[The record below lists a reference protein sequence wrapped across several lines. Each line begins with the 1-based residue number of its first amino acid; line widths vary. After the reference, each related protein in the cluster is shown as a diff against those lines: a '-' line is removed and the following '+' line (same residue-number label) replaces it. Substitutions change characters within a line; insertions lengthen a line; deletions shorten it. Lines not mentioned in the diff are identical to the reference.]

1 VNEIS
6 EEARAIARSIPS
18 GAGKERKVLSLRT
31 QKLIVRYGKDA
42 QYPVCR
48 AALRCWQLEAELATR
63 ANDGV
68 ELEKL
73 LISVEEQKEQAR
85 ALLDQFYKEG
95 KQKEAIDA
103 AALLRNIKENLKGT
117 QECYQAT
124 TKLFKMVRDKMHPAA
139 VTQFERLRANAAAW
153 SAEGSLK
160 LLRKYPNRGTQALR
174 ALRRLRKSWKT
185 DASRNLKPGERRI
198 LRLLEKIQNKTIKA
212 AWIKDDFVAG
222 WKEAAFVG
230 DRLLSDEH
238 LQGRVTARE
247 IYSHLVD
254 TEGASVA
261 GDKGAKKIRRTA
273 KGLGLHLAEDQRGR
287 KWKPPRPKKQEP
299 KQPRGRPRKAP
310 DSIPVADVDAVQ
322 AFQAMSGRTPVKGS
336 ESKTKELK
344 APWELNLREADF
356 ERQREIER
364 EIARLKRKQKGSPL
378 SWSSYSKRKQ
388 EGKIKGRTEFFANW
402 IDSLAAI

>member
-1 VNEIS
+1 
-6 EEARAIARSIPS
+6 
-18 GAGKERKVLSLRT
+18 
-31 QKLIVRYGKDA
+31 
-42 QYPVCR
+42 
-48 AALRCWQLEAELATR
+48 
-63 ANDGV
+63 
-68 ELEKL
+68 
-73 LISVEEQKEQAR
+73 
-85 ALLDQFYKEG
+85 
-95 KQKEAIDA
+95 
-103 AALLRNIKENLKGT
+103 
-117 QECYQAT
+117 
-124 TKLFKMVRDKMHPAA
+124 MVRDKMHPAA